1 MKQIDYLKAKLE
13 AVIAPQDLFAATKA
27 NPKEFVIVDVR
38 NAPPEL
44 KKVKIANAV
53 EIPEREI
60 ANRLSE
66 IPKDKEIIVYD
77 WDFWSML
84 STKAAIVL
92 LENGYK
98 VKELYGGINAWE
110 THKLPV
116 TELKE
121 MKK

>member
-1 MKQIDYLKAKLE
+1 MKQIEYLKAKLE
-13 AVIAPQDLFAATKA
+13 AVIAPQDLFAAIKA

-53 EIPEREI
+53 EISEREI

-77 WDFWSML
+77 WDS
-84 STKAAIVL
+84 
-92 LENGYK
+92 
-98 VKELYGGINAWE
+98 
-110 THKLPV
+110 
-116 TELKE
+116 
-121 MKK
+121 